1 VVYFFDMQ
9 SVHFR
14 NLRAEVNAEEN
25 WLNPARGSAAVG
37 CEVAQSSPA
46 YMRISRAAGL

>member
-1 VVYFFDMQ
+1 MYFFDMQ

-14 NLRAEVNAEEN
+14 NFRAEVNAEEN

-37 CEVAQSSPA
+37 CEVVQSTPA
-46 YMRISRAAGL
+46 YMSFSWAAGL